1 MNVTDHSECLE
12 NTDYSE
18 RSADGA
24 MSPVTQKV
32 TLPRRNTDY
41 SEREGLIIKLDLIQR
56 IDALKITDAIKLR
69 RTAVDNKKD

>member
-1 MNVTDHSECLE
+1 
-12 NTDYSE
+12 
-18 RSADGA
+18 